1 MSMSEKNLIIPIETD
16 VIDYDDLEQSLE
28 ADLKESL
35 EQVDLLEEEKQK
47 IGNPEYLGNTI
58 MQVVWDQFIMQV
70 GSVAGDDF
78 IKENRGLPLDLSK
91 NAHIQTTE
99 NFAAG
104 KIATHNTGID
114 YQKRYEDT
122 KNSTT
127 VNKSGQ
133 EVIKRETRQ
142 AFDKGR
148 EMGSKQVNMDHTIP
162 VAEIVKDIYNS
173 TQKTGA
179 TDFGKQK

>member
-1 MSMSEKNLIIPIETD
+1 MTENNLIPTDTD
-16 VIDYDDLEQSLE
+16 VIDFDALEQSLE

-104 KIATHNTGID
+104 K
-114 YQKRYEDT
+114 
-122 KNSTT
+122 
-127 VNKSGQ
+127 
-133 EVIKRETRQ
+133 
-142 AFDKGR
+142 
-148 EMGSKQVNMDHTIP
+148 
-162 VAEIVKDIYNS
+162 
-173 TQKTGA
+173 
-179 TDFGKQK
+179 